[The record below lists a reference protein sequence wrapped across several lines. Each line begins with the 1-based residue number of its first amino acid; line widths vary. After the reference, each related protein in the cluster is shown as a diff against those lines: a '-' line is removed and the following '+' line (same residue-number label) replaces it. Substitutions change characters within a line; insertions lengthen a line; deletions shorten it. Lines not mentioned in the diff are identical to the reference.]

1 MINVLTMM
9 RLLKPTF
16 TFVLNYQRFIHL
28 MFVPFVASFVFLL
41 MESFYPLFFLAS
53 TAEVK
58 LSVNVYMFVLL
69 GVIILYLSLSLM
81 LYIQQTVFFGSP
93 TDQKKFFL
101 PPLNQA
107 FFAYLAE
114 LLYLF
119 VSALLFAT
127 ASAYILISL
136 LDYILPMSDKKNLFL
151 LLGVVILLPY
161 FMIRFSFLLPA
172 KAAGKKQRLWD
183 SWKMTR
189 RISPAIALMIA
200 LFLFLPLGIAAGIY
214 SIFQAVVY
222 NEEIVYF
229 ITNLC
234 ALFSVQCSCI
244 LYGTYMAYLYSAVV
258 SQE

>member
-1 MINVLTMM
+1 MISVLTMM

-16 TFVLNYQRFIHL
+16 AFVLDYKRLIHL
-28 MFVPFVASFVFLL
+28 IFVPFVASFVFLL
-41 MESFYPLFFLAS
+41 LESFYPLFFLAP
-53 TAEVK
+53 TVEVK
-58 LSVNVYMFVLL
+58 LSVNVYMFTLL
-69 GVIILYLSLSLM
+69 GVITLYLSLSLM
-81 LYIQQTVFFGSP
+81 LYIQQTIFFGGS

-101 PPLNQA
+101 PPFNKA
-107 FFAYLAE
+107 FFVYLAE

-119 VSALLFAT
+119 VSSLLFA
-127 ASAYILISL
+127 AVSAYILILL
-136 LDYILPMSDKKNLFL
+136 LDYILPVSDKKNLFL
-151 LLGVVILLPY
+151 LLGVAVLLPY

-172 KAAGKKQRLWD
+172 KAAGKNQRLWD

-189 RISPAIALMIA
+189 RISPTITLMIA

-214 SIFQAVVY
+214 SVFQALVY

-234 ALFSVQCSCI
+234 ALVSVQCSCI
-244 LYGTYMAYLYSAVV
+244 LYGTYMAYLYSAII